1 MGGTPCFVHHLFAVV
16 KGKKKMDRWFSAV
29 LMYMIWEACIGGT
42 SCTPDII
49 CLTYVGFY
57 ICFLGTII
65 KQRTCSPFFFY
76 EKQIV
81 CLGNV
86 STLQFL

>member
-16 KGKKKMDRWFSAV
+16 KGKKKTDRWFSAV

-49 CLTYVGFY
+49 CLTLQRIIVPAMLGFTYV
-57 ICFLGTII
+57 
-65 KQRTCSPFFFY
+65 S
-76 EKQIV
+76 
-81 CLGNV
+81 
-86 STLQFL
+86 

>member
-1 MGGTPCFVHHLFAVV
+1 MVFSRAHVYDLGGVYWWDFMYSGHHLFDLATNN
-16 KGKKKMDRWFSAV
+16 RAS
-29 LMYMIWEACIGGT
+29 
-42 SCTPDII
+42 
-49 CLTYVGFY
+49 YVGFY